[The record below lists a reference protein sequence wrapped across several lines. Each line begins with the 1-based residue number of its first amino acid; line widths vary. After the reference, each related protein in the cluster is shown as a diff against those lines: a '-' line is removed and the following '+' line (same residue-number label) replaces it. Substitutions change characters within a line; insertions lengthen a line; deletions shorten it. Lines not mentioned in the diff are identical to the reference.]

1 MLLETCDKIQC
12 DRRQARD
19 FAKKKDLKWFSN

>member
-12 DRRQARD
+12 GRRQARD
-19 FAKKKDLKWFSN
+19 FAKKKDLKGCSN